1 MKNSEVI
8 GLSCLFSAVLTL
20 LAPQPASA
28 ITAELAKQCRAMSTK
43 AYPPAKIG
51 TKPTGN
57 AKSGLAYYRACIA
70 NNGTMPDTPAAA
82 APPPK

>member
-8 GLSCLFSAVLTL
+8 GLSCLFAAVLTL

-28 ITAELAKQCRAMSTK
+28 ITAELAKQCRAMSMK
-43 AYPPAKIG
+43 AYPPARVG
-51 TKPTGN
+51 TKTGN
-57 AKSGLAYYRACIA
+57 AKSGLVYYRACIA